1 MTRLGRRQGDGV
13 ANAPAAC
20 GPACLGC
27 IAARCRYRQSRTAA
41 ATPRSSQ
48 PESLPWRR
56 DAWARWPLSMRGDRT
71 LSDGSHAR
79 SESAVHCRPACAMPK
94 PSRDGRN
101 TIANQQRLRRHCAS
115 LLWRACSVEV
125 VAGRELPSLRCARR
139 LHATAP
145 AWQRAAEE
153 PSRRAQER
161 WRNAAA
167 ARPWG
172 VEPDGADGV
181 KCERTEKARGVSQGG
196 PTRGACVGRVR
207 WVGPGRCSEGV
218 CPRKTVQRGVQRL
231 LRRQTCFS

>member
-1 MTRLGRRQGDGV
+1 
-13 ANAPAAC
+13 
-20 GPACLGC
+20 
-27 IAARCRYRQSRTAA
+27 
-41 ATPRSSQ
+41 
-48 PESLPWRR
+48 
-56 DAWARWPLSMRGDRT
+56 
-71 LSDGSHAR
+71 
-79 SESAVHCRPACAMPK
+79 MPK

-181 KCERTEKARGVSQGG
+181 KCDFYKSRVPYHKG
-196 PTRGACVGRVR
+196 PKKRGAFLKAAQ
-207 WVGPGRCSEGV
+207 PGGLAWGE
-218 CPRKTVQRGVQRL
+218 
-231 LRRQTCFS
+231 